1 MLFSLVLAVASKEVE
16 LWQTFDDFAPRHLM
30 DDAEEQEN
38 DGQEQEYDGEE
49 DQLPMETEP
58 TEGGLAQYA
67 VPALAVAG
75 VAVLGGLYWKKQQ
88 NKEGGKDDGAT
99 AEKLIKNLKEGEPK
113 TVGLA
118 AAGTL
123 GLGAILYSLV
133 GGSSTGGVQNAEGLE
148 KFLTKQNVA
157 IGSTVGAVGTFG
169 AAHQGWFGEKF
180 QSWAKFYQKKP
191 ETTGDASKKD
201 EPAKDEPAG
210 DASKK
215 DEPAEKAP
223 KKDEPAKDEP
233 ATQDS

>member
-49 DQLPMETEP
+49 DQLPMEGTEP

-75 VAVLGGLYWKKQQ
+75 VAVAAGLYWKKQQ
-88 NKEGGKDDGAT
+88 NKEGGKDDGVT
-99 AEKLIKNLKEGEPK
+99 TEKLIKNFKEGEPK

-201 EPAKDEPAG
+201 EPAAPAADKKTG
-210 DASKK
+210 DKK
-215 DEPAEKAP
+215 TGDGDNKTAE
-223 KKDEPAKDEP
+223 E
-233 ATQDS
+233 